1 MSTKDKLEQISKE
14 LFKKDHKDLNRSER
28 DQVFKVYLAKYAVKV
43 M

>member
-1 MSTKDKLEQISKE
+1 MTTKQKLEQISKE
-14 LFKKDHKDLNRSER
+14 LFKKDHINLNRDER